1 MIFITEDLAQQGGS
15 CPVCGK
21 FFRPNGIGP
30 TSTPEL
36 ATMLNNLPTSH
47 VLKYG
52 ANFHDWGYHF
62 GGGVNDRKAADEL
75 MFSKNKWKIGSC
87 VKWYSRPFYHA
98 ANYRNYLFVR
108 AFGAKFFGKD
118 NCHIG

>member
-1 MIFITEDLAQQGGS
+1 MIFITDDLAQQGGS

-21 FFRPNGIGP
+21 MFRPNGIGP
-30 TSTPEL
+30 TAIPEL

-62 GGGVNDRKAADEL
+62 GGSDKARKEADEL
-75 MFSKNKWKIGSC
+75 MYAKNRWKIGAC
-87 VKWYSRPFYHA
+87 VKWYKRAFYHA

-118 NCHIG
+118 NCHVG